1 MRQLVKSGVFAAAVV
16 LVLPAWCSF
25 LIKRAVLGPDR
36 AIMSST
42 QSLSLVP
49 GLLGQFVRRAFLWLV
64 LEECATSVT
73 VEFGTTFSKVDARLG
88 ENVYIGPY
96 CSLGSV
102 VLERDVLLAPSVHI
116 PSGPDTHGTAN
127 PDIPIREQPG
137 RLRTVRVGQGTWIG
151 TGAIV
156 LDDVGANSVIA
167 AGAVVTSPIPG
178 LVVAGGVP
186 ARVLKER
193 TR

>member
-1 MRQLVKSGVFAAAVV
+1 MRSLLKQLAFTLALV
-16 LVLPAWCSF
+16 LVLPAWISF
-25 LIKRAVLGPDR
+25 LLKRAVLGADR
-36 AIMSST
+36 ALMSST
-42 QSLSLVP
+42 QTLSLVP
-49 GLLGQFVRRAFLWLV
+49 GLLGHFVRRAFLWLV
-64 LEECATSVT
+64 LDDCATSVT
-73 VEFGTTFSKVDARLG
+73 VEFGTTFSKTDARLG
-88 ENVYIGPY
+88 EHVYIGPY

-137 RLRTVRVGQGTWIG
+137 RLRTVHIGAGTWIG

-167 AGAVVTSPIPG
+167 AGAVVTAPVPG
-178 LVVAGGVP
+178 HVVAGGVP

-193 TR
+193 RR